1 MPTHTTTIKEIVI
14 LTTFYFPKNTNNQEK
29 IIEQKKNITCSLEY
43 DFPSDV
49 LINISFDNFIKC

>member
-49 LINISFDNFIKC
+49 LINISFDIL